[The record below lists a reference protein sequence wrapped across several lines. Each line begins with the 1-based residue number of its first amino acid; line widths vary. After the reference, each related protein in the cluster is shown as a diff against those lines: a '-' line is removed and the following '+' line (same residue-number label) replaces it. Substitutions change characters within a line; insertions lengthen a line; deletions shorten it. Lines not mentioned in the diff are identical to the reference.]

1 MPPALTWRVFLF
13 PLQFVG
19 FLTTVVL
26 LQIAAGVVGYLFT
39 DTVPSH
45 QEVTHHFLQPA
56 DKLCVG
62 CVWVLSLLSR

>member
-1 MPPALTWRVFLF
+1 MPPALKRVFLF

-39 DTVPSH
+39 DTVPSQ
-45 QEVTHHFLQPA
+45 QEVMHHFLQPA

-62 CVWVLSLLSR
+62 CVCVLSSLSR